1 MIDKGLVMKNGD
13 AAPRIRKMEILV
25 CEKAKYLPYE
35 DGVEE
40 AIIP

>member
-13 AAPRIRKMEILV
+13 VALRIRKMEILV
-25 CEKAKYLPYE
+25 CEKAEYLPCK

>member
-1 MIDKGLVMKNGD
+1 MIDKGLVMEKGD
-13 AAPRIRKMEILV
+13 AAPRIRKKEMLV
-25 CEKAKYLPYE
+25 WEKAEYLPYE